1 MLKKLSYKLITSYI
15 ILIFILVISVF
26 LMVES
31 LLKKTHIEMI
41 KNEMS
46 HEVEIINTS
55 LIKSSISPLKIR
67 EEEKI
72 LYDYAQS
79 MQIRITIIDKDGK
92 VIADTDADNPAELD
106 NHYYRTEVYQA
117 TQTGQGS
124 SIRHSN
130 TLKTD
135 MLYFAKN
142 FEGYVIRLAKPLY
155 AVDESIR
162 ELKTLTARISV
173 IVLLASIIVIIF
185 ISIKV
190 TRPFNETISFAN
202 NFAEGNYRK
211 RILNY
216 SNDEIGTLQRSLNK
230 MADTIVETID
240 QHIFEKNKLEATLES
255 IGDGIAMIDSA
266 KRILISNKA
275 FSELLNITMETK
287 EKPYFEVIRNR
298 LINSKIEKGLSSGE
312 KDFFEVESINDRFF
326 EAVIN
331 PIKAD
336 DKIIQGILLVIHDA
350 SERKKIERIKSD
362 LVSNVSHEL
371 KTPIAIVKGY
381 LETIRENPDNREMM
395 NDFIER
401 AIENVDR
408 QNALIQDIIKL
419 SMIESSK
426 EFEKEEI
433 NVKQIILSCLDI
445 VTPKINKKE
454 IKLKTNLPSEINYK
468 ITANQFLVEEV
479 FFNIIDNA
487 INYNNQNGRLDIT
500 ADIKNEGLIIKISDS
515 GIGIPSE
522 YIERIFERFYRVDR
536 SRSRATGGTGLGLS
550 IVKHAAM
557 VLGWRVSVASDK
569 NGTSFTVEI

>member
-1 MLKKLSYKLITSYI
+1 MLKKLSYKLIVSYI
-15 ILIFILVISVF
+15 ILIFVLVISVF
-26 LMVES
+26 LMVGS

-46 HEVEIINTS
+46 RQIERVNAS
-55 LIKSSISPLKIR
+55 LVKTGQNPLNISER
-67 EEEKI
+67 DNI
-72 LYDYAQS
+72 LSEHA
-79 MQIRITIIDKDGK
+79 MLMKLRITLIDNSGK
-92 VIADTDADNPAELD
+92 VIADTDAGNPELMD
-106 NHYYRTEVYQA
+106 NHYYRTEIYIA
-117 TQTGQGS
+117 TQSGQGS

-135 MLYFAKN
+135 MLYLAKSYD
-142 FEGYVIRLAKPLY
+142 GYILRLAKPLY
-155 AVDESIR
+155 AVDESIK
-162 ELKTLTARISV
+162 ELKSMIFRISV
-173 IVLLASIIVIIF
+173 IVLAASVFIIIF

-190 TRPFNETISFAN
+190 TKPFNETLNFAN

-230 MADTIVETID
+230 MADTIVETLE
-240 QHIFEKNKLEATLES
+240 QHIFEKKKLEATLES
-255 IGDGIAMIDSA
+255 ISDGIAMIDSA

-275 FSELLNITMETK
+275 FSELLNIDSDTK
-287 EKPYFEVIRNR
+287 NKPYFEIIRNR
-298 LINSKIEKGLSSGE
+298 LINAKIENGLFSG
-312 KDFFEVESINDRFF
+312 KRDSFEVESINDRFF

-336 DKIIQGILLVIHDA
+336 DEIIQGILLVIHDA

-381 LETIRENPDNREMM
+381 LETIKENPDNREMM

-433 NVKQIILSCLDI
+433 NIRQVILSCLDI
-445 VTPKINKKE
+445 VTPKINKKD
-454 IKLKTNLPSEINYK
+454 IKLKTELSSELDYK
-468 ITANQFLVEEV
+468 IHANQFLVEEV

-487 INYNNQNGRLDIT
+487 INYNNQGGKLDIT
-500 ADIKNEGLIIKISDS
+500 AEKKDEALIIKISDS

-522 YIERIFERFYRVDR
+522 YIDRIFERFYRVDR

-557 VLGWRVSVASDK
+557 VLGWKVSVASDK
-569 NGTSFTVEI
+569 NGTSFTIAV